1 MKKNG
6 KTRRRILKKILFT
19 LIVLLLLAA
28 AGFYGYTLL
37 KQEYTVTYDSYTA
50 TTGSISNALS
60 FSGNLSLV
68 DSKVYTAESS
78 ATVRTLYVAAG
89 DQVAAGD
96 KLARL
101 SNGETVSAEFDGRVN
116 AVSVAEGDEVTA
128 GASLVQVADFEHMK
142 VTLRVD
148 EYDIADVSV
157 GERCV
162 VTATATEKSFESEI
176 AGIDYISTSGSS
188 VAYYSAVAYVT
199 VDDGVY
205 PGMQVSVSIPQ
216 QEATDVVIL
225 KADAISFDETNQAFV
240 WKKDSAGEL
249 EQVMIETGVSN
260 GNYVEIVSGLS
271 DGDEVFVES
280 EEEADSALT
289 GLLFSLFGSRQFNGG
304 AGSGFSGGS
313 GGFSGGKPS
322 GASGSGAPSGESQS
336 FRVTPG
342 EALTSSHASGDR
354 DMQLYG
360 AVEVAAAEEPME
372 VLTLGG
378 VELAVSLDGQA
389 RFFAVA
395 EGDCLTLTPEAE
407 GEAWRV
413 NAFALKT
420 LNRSGVDL
428 LRLRIGDGAVEIP
441 TDWSPQGA
449 EYARLCA
456 EGYVSKDY
464 ELRVALSGVEVL
476 VAGESY
482 RLNQDN
488 ELVGG

>member
-6 KTRRRILKKILFT
+6 KNRRRILKKILFT

-37 KQEYTVTYDSYTA
+37 KQEYAVTYDSYTA

-89 DQVAAGD
+89 DPVSAGD
-96 KLARL
+96 KLVRL

-128 GASLVQVADFEHMK
+128 GTNLVQVADFEHMK

-148 EYDIADVSV
+148 EYDIADVSI

-162 VTATATEKSFESEI
+162 ITATATERSFESEI
-176 AGIDYISTSGSS
+176 AEIDYISSSGSS

-199 VDDGVY
+199 VDDGIY
-205 PGMQVSVSIPQ
+205 PGMQVSVSVPQ

-240 WKKDSAGEL
+240 WKKDNAGEL

-280 EEEADSALT
+280 EEEVESALT
-289 GLLFSLFGSRQFNGG
+289 GLLSSLFGSRQFNGSAGGNSGSRGNAVMPGGDFGSYGG
-304 AGSGFSGGS
+304 ASGAAP
-313 GGFSGGKPS
+313 SGGKG
-322 GASGSGAPSGESQS
+322 GANM
-336 FRVTPG
+336 PG
-342 EALTSSHASGDR
+342 
-354 DMQLYG
+354 
-360 AVEVAAAEEPME
+360 
-372 VLTLGG
+372 GG
-378 VELAVSLDGQA
+378 Q
-389 RFFAVA
+389 
-395 EGDCLTLTPEAE
+395 P
-407 GEAWRV
+407 
-413 NAFALKT
+413 
-420 LNRSGVDL
+420 
-428 LRLRIGDGAVEIP
+428 
-441 TDWSPQGA
+441 
-449 EYARLCA
+449 
-456 EGYVSKDY
+456 
-464 ELRVALSGVEVL
+464 
-476 VAGESY
+476 
-482 RLNQDN
+482 
-488 ELVGG
+488 

>member
-1 MKKNG
+1 MNRSK
-6 KTRRRILKKILFT
+6 RILCA
-19 LIVLLLLAA
+19 LAVCA
-28 AGFYGYTLL
+28 LAWSALA
-37 KQEYTVTYDSYTA
+37 EDATVENTPVPSETE
-50 TTGSISNALS
+50 
-60 FSGNLSLV
+60 V
-68 DSKVYTAESS
+68 PPTAEP
-78 ATVRTLYVAAG
+78 TVEPTLEPTFEPTAEPTIIPSPEPITRIEIIVEG
-89 DQVAAGD
+89 M
-96 KLARL
+96 
-101 SNGETVSAEFDGRVN
+101 ETVEDVCQIALQSPGDPIVFQWQPVEGADAYRVQIADAQENVIAESVETDGIF
-116 AVSVAEGDEVTA
+116 SLPTQELGAEVYLLTVQACA
-128 GASLVQVADFEHMK
+128 GTELLMSGELWFVLVQSAREPG
-142 VTLRVD
+142 R
-148 EYDIADVSV
+148 
-157 GERCV
+157 G
-162 VTATATEKSFESEI
+162 
-176 AGIDYISTSGSS
+176 GSG
-188 VAYYSAVAYVT
+188 
-199 VDDGVY
+199 G
-205 PGMQVSVSIPQ
+205 
-216 QEATDVVIL
+216 
-225 KADAISFDETNQAFV
+225 
-240 WKKDSAGEL
+240 
-249 EQVMIETGVSN
+249 
-260 GNYVEIVSGLS
+260 
-271 DGDEVFVES
+271 
-280 EEEADSALT
+280 
-289 GLLFSLFGSRQFNGG
+289 
-304 AGSGFSGGS
+304 GFSGGS

-322 GASGSGAPSGESQS
+322 GAPSSGAPSGESQS

-476 VAGESY
+476 VAGECY

>member
-37 KQEYTVTYDSYTA
+37 KQEYTVTYDSFTA

-101 SNGETVSAEFDGRVN
+101 SNGETVSVEFDGRVN

-280 EEEADSALT
+280 EEEADSALA
-289 GLLFSLFGSRQFNGG
+289 GLLSSLFGSRQFNGG
-304 AGSGFSGGS
+304 AGGSSGRGNAAMPGGDFSGFGAAGGA
-313 GGFSGGKPS
+313 GAAPSGGKG
-322 GASGSGAPSGESQS
+322 GANM
-336 FRVTPG
+336 PG
-342 EALTSSHASGDR
+342 
-354 DMQLYG
+354 
-360 AVEVAAAEEPME
+360 
-372 VLTLGG
+372 GG
-378 VELAVSLDGQA
+378 Q
-389 RFFAVA
+389 
-395 EGDCLTLTPEAE
+395 P
-407 GEAWRV
+407 
-413 NAFALKT
+413 
-420 LNRSGVDL
+420 
-428 LRLRIGDGAVEIP
+428 
-441 TDWSPQGA
+441 
-449 EYARLCA
+449 
-456 EGYVSKDY
+456 
-464 ELRVALSGVEVL
+464 
-476 VAGESY
+476 
-482 RLNQDN
+482 
-488 ELVGG
+488 

>member
-28 AGFYGYTLL
+28 AGFYGYALL

-162 VTATATEKSFESEI
+162 VTATATEKILNLKSPGST
-176 AGIDYISTSGSS
+176 ISRPPAARWRIIPQWPTSPWTT
-188 VAYYSAVAYVT
+188 A
-199 VDDGVY
+199 
-205 PGMQVSVSIPQ
+205 SIP
-216 QEATDVVIL
+216 VCRCP
-225 KADAISFDETNQAFV
+225 SAFP
-240 WKKDSAGEL
+240 
-249 EQVMIETGVSN
+249 
-260 GNYVEIVSGLS
+260 
-271 DGDEVFVES
+271 
-280 EEEADSALT
+280 
-289 GLLFSLFGSRQFNGG
+289 SRR
-304 AGSGFSGGS
+304 
-313 GGFSGGKPS
+313 P
-322 GASGSGAPSGESQS
+322 
-336 FRVTPG
+336 RT
-342 EALTSSHASGDR
+342 
-354 DMQLYG
+354 
-360 AVEVAAAEEPME
+360 
-372 VLTLGG
+372 
-378 VELAVSLDGQA
+378 
-389 RFFAVA
+389 
-395 EGDCLTLTPEAE
+395 
-407 GEAWRV
+407 W
-413 NAFALKT
+413 
-420 LNRSGVDL
+420 
-428 LRLRIGDGAVEIP
+428 
-441 TDWSPQGA
+441 
-449 EYARLCA
+449 
-456 EGYVSKDY
+456 
-464 ELRVALSGVEVL
+464 
-476 VAGESY
+476 
-482 RLNQDN
+482 
-488 ELVGG
+488 